1 MEVTKKQQK
10 EKETCLLYTV
20 WKLQKFTLTLFGKNF
35 VKATN
40 LLKKSLNS

>member
-20 WKLQKFTLTLFGKNF
+20 WKLQKFTLTLFWQKIRESNAF
-35 VKATN
+35 TK
-40 LLKKSLNS
+40 